1 MDEGLNRDV
10 VEFKIVLEDEW
21 RKYFLV
27 LFLSE

>member
-1 MDEGLNRDV
+1 MDEGLDRDV
-10 VEFKIVLEDEW
+10 VDFKIVLEDEW